1 MYVARVVEQHASKVV
16 LMDALVVVQVVL
28 TANKKGTCKSSLLHV
43 PFYLNMAKER
53 TITFIV
59 TKDCQ
64 LVCKY
69 CYLVGKNPNEKMTLD
84 VAKKAVDKILENSYF
99 FNEERVVWDFIGG
112 EPLLEIDLIT
122 NIVDYIE
129 MRLEALSHHWKNNYG
144 IRITTN
150 GLLYKS
156 QKVQNFIS
164 KYQNILNLSISIDGT
179 KRKQDLNRVF
189 PNGKGSY
196 DIVSKS
202 VKLWSRQFD
211 NIATKM
217 VISSEDLP
225 FVAESGIHLLEL
237 GIIKLDMNL
246 VVEDVW
252 HEGDDLILEEQ
263 LIKFADEVIDKG
275 FYKDRKLY
283 IFEECIGHPFNPNFE
298 SNPCGSM
305 MLSIDSHGNFYTC
318 LRFAQYS
325 LRSKQARYIGNI
337 KDGINYNLLRPF
349 YIIDELSQSPLKCQM
364 CDVATGCRWCP
375 AENYDASSTSTIF
388 ERSTAI
394 CKMHK
399 ARVRA
404 KNYYWNKLKYK
415 KA

>member
-1 MYVARVVEQHASKVV
+1 
-16 LMDALVVVQVVL
+16 
-28 TANKKGTCKSSLLHV
+28 
-43 PFYLNMAKER
+43 MAKER

-196 DIVSKS
+196 KKYVLSTNKSDVREIVDWFKMQFNTTPNFSPLHVPTEDAKDGNRILSMLKTFEIPKDIELVPSLITQNPVFNRILVFTTRLLNNSVSKES
-202 VKLWSRQFD
+202 ELLVDESIENSTLPTGTCIPFSKRLFVSYNGKIHPCEKVNRDSPLGYIDNSGCVHIDCNEVANGFMKRIAEVSSICKKCYMQFCCTKCSFCYSNGKCDEFTSKSKFAKLLSD
-211 NIATKM
+211 AVSYIESHPDILEVLEENI
-217 VISSEDLP
+217 
-225 FVAESGIHLLEL
+225 
-237 GIIKLDMNL
+237 IIK
-246 VVEDVW
+246 
-252 HEGDDLILEEQ
+252 
-263 LIKFADEVIDKG
+263 
-275 FYKDRKLY
+275 
-283 IFEECIGHPFNPNFE
+283 
-298 SNPCGSM
+298 
-305 MLSIDSHGNFYTC
+305 
-318 LRFAQYS
+318 
-325 LRSKQARYIGNI
+325 
-337 KDGINYNLLRPF
+337 
-349 YIIDELSQSPLKCQM
+349 
-364 CDVATGCRWCP
+364 
-375 AENYDASSTSTIF
+375 
-388 ERSTAI
+388 
-394 CKMHK
+394 
-399 ARVRA
+399 
-404 KNYYWNKLKYK
+404 
-415 KA
+415 

>member
-1 MYVARVVEQHASKVV
+1 
-16 LMDALVVVQVVL
+16 
-28 TANKKGTCKSSLLHV
+28 
-43 PFYLNMAKER
+43 MAKER

-84 VAKKAVDKILENSYF
+84 VAKKAVNKILENSYF

-196 DIVSKS
+196 DIVSI
-202 VKLWSRQFD
+202 
-211 NIATKM
+211 IAKTKRAEIENEM
-217 VISSEDLP
+217 SKTSLFSLP
-225 FVAESGIHLLEL
+225 FFS
-237 GIIKLDMNL
+237 
-246 VVEDVW
+246 
-252 HEGDDLILEEQ
+252 
-263 LIKFADEVIDKG
+263 
-275 FYKDRKLY
+275 
-283 IFEECIGHPFNPNFE
+283 CI
-298 SNPCGSM
+298 
-305 MLSIDSHGNFYTC
+305 
-318 LRFAQYS
+318 
-325 LRSKQARYIGNI
+325 
-337 KDGINYNLLRPF
+337 
-349 YIIDELSQSPLKCQM
+349 
-364 CDVATGCRWCP
+364 
-375 AENYDASSTSTIF
+375 
-388 ERSTAI
+388 
-394 CKMHK
+394 
-399 ARVRA
+399 
-404 KNYYWNKLKYK
+404 YWGLNNN
-415 KA
+415 

>member
-1 MYVARVVEQHASKVV
+1 
-16 LMDALVVVQVVL
+16 
-28 TANKKGTCKSSLLHV
+28 
-43 PFYLNMAKER
+43 MAKER

-84 VAKKAVDKILENSYF
+84 VAKKAVNKILENSYF

-189 PNGKGSY
+189 RFLKYSSFSVRLFVHQSKFTVEF
-196 DIVSKS
+196 VS
-202 VKLWSRQFD
+202 LM
-211 NIATKM
+211 ITA
-217 VISSEDLP
+217 
-225 FVAESGIHLLEL
+225 
-237 GIIKLDMNL
+237 
-246 VVEDVW
+246 
-252 HEGDDLILEEQ
+252 IL
-263 LIKFADEVIDKG
+263 A
-275 FYKDRKLY
+275 
-283 IFEECIGHPFNPNFE
+283 
-298 SNPCGSM
+298 
-305 MLSIDSHGNFYTC
+305 
-318 LRFAQYS
+318 
-325 LRSKQARYIGNI
+325 
-337 KDGINYNLLRPF
+337 
-349 YIIDELSQSPLKCQM
+349 
-364 CDVATGCRWCP
+364 
-375 AENYDASSTSTIF
+375 
-388 ERSTAI
+388 STA
-394 CKMHK
+394 
-399 ARVRA
+399 
-404 KNYYWNKLKYK
+404 
-415 KA
+415 

>member
-1 MYVARVVEQHASKVV
+1 
-16 LMDALVVVQVVL
+16 
-28 TANKKGTCKSSLLHV
+28 
-43 PFYLNMAKER
+43 MAKER

-375 AENYDASSTSTIF
+375 AENYDTSSTSTIF

>member
-1 MYVARVVEQHASKVV
+1 
-16 LMDALVVVQVVL
+16 
-28 TANKKGTCKSSLLHV
+28 
-43 PFYLNMAKER
+43 MAKER

-179 KRKQDLNRVF
+179 KSKQDLNRVF
-189 PNGKGSY
+189 PTEKVLMILY
-196 DIVSKS
+196 
-202 VKLWSRQFD
+202 R
-211 NIATKM
+211 
-217 VISSEDLP
+217 
-225 FVAESGIHLLEL
+225 
-237 GIIKLDMNL
+237 NL
-246 VVEDVW
+246 
-252 HEGDDLILEEQ
+252 
-263 LIKFADEVIDKG
+263 
-275 FYKDRKLY
+275 
-283 IFEECIGHPFNPNFE
+283 
-298 SNPCGSM
+298 
-305 MLSIDSHGNFYTC
+305 
-318 LRFAQYS
+318 
-325 LRSKQARYIGNI
+325 
-337 KDGINYNLLRPF
+337 
-349 YIIDELSQSPLKCQM
+349 
-364 CDVATGCRWCP
+364 
-375 AENYDASSTSTIF
+375 
-388 ERSTAI
+388 
-394 CKMHK
+394 
-399 ARVRA
+399 
-404 KNYYWNKLKYK
+404 
-415 KA
+415 

>member
-1 MYVARVVEQHASKVV
+1 
-16 LMDALVVVQVVL
+16 
-28 TANKKGTCKSSLLHV
+28 
-43 PFYLNMAKER
+43 MAKER

-325 LRSKQARYIGNI
+325 LRSKQARYIGNTKFTYDFKADHDRFI
-337 KDGINYNLLRPF
+337 KTDTGWIIALGRGLDIYEKFSRFSLSRCSQKNRRCKAFNVSINKT
-349 YIIDELSQSPLKCQM
+349 E
-364 CDVATGCRWCP
+364 
-375 AENYDASSTSTIF
+375 E
-388 ERSTAI
+388 
-394 CKMHK
+394 
-399 ARVRA
+399 
-404 KNYYWNKLKYK
+404 
-415 KA
+415 

>member
-1 MYVARVVEQHASKVV
+1 
-16 LMDALVVVQVVL
+16 
-28 TANKKGTCKSSLLHV
+28 
-43 PFYLNMAKER
+43 MAKER

-225 FVAESGIHLLEL
+225 FVAESGIHLLE
-237 GIIKLDMNL
+237 
-246 VVEDVW
+246 
-252 HEGDDLILEEQ
+252 
-263 LIKFADEVIDKG
+263 
-275 FYKDRKLY
+275 
-283 IFEECIGHPFNPNFE
+283 
-298 SNPCGSM
+298 
-305 MLSIDSHGNFYTC
+305 
-318 LRFAQYS
+318 
-325 LRSKQARYIGNI
+325 
-337 KDGINYNLLRPF
+337 
-349 YIIDELSQSPLKCQM
+349 
-364 CDVATGCRWCP
+364 
-375 AENYDASSTSTIF
+375 
-388 ERSTAI
+388 
-394 CKMHK
+394 
-399 ARVRA
+399 
-404 KNYYWNKLKYK
+404 
-415 KA
+415 

>member
-1 MYVARVVEQHASKVV
+1 
-16 LMDALVVVQVVL
+16 
-28 TANKKGTCKSSLLHV
+28 
-43 PFYLNMAKER
+43 MAKER

-84 VAKKAVDKILENSYF
+84 VAKKAVNKILENSYF

-283 IFEECIGHPFNPNFE
+283 IF
-298 SNPCGSM
+298 
-305 MLSIDSHGNFYTC
+305 
-318 LRFAQYS
+318 
-325 LRSKQARYIGNI
+325 
-337 KDGINYNLLRPF
+337 
-349 YIIDELSQSPLKCQM
+349 PL
-364 CDVATGCRWCP
+364 
-375 AENYDASSTSTIF
+375 
-388 ERSTAI
+388 
-394 CKMHK
+394 
-399 ARVRA
+399 
-404 KNYYWNKLKYK
+404 
-415 KA
+415 